1 MVKTARTSPAVF
13 FVTCAR
19 LIPNDVRV
27 TVQQQ
32 LPGNLSAEVAWSARG
47 SGATDFGTAWLSRHT
62 LRKSQMHEKNPL
74 LRPNKRAQ
82 TPTLSQAGIAMIWS
96 THLRCAEVALF
107 AMAVSYAVSAW
118 AIPSARAFTMENLS
132 TGGNTTRFAEPD
144 GPANNFGRG
153 AQPFGP
159 GGPMVQFG
167 ARQGQ
172 LTPFSRSP
180 GSGYNSTP
188 PEPYARPLGNGD

>member
-1 MVKTARTSPAVF
+1 MFWLLAAGVRLFAVGSTSRCNTGVKSLRWGFECQSLTWPFVELTSYFVQISLRMRGQTNGPKVARSAGGDRDDLVDTPA
-13 FVTCAR
+13 
-19 LIPNDVRV
+19 L
-27 TVQQQ
+27 
-32 LPGNLSAEVAWSARG
+32 RG
-47 SGATDFGTAWLSRHT
+47 GR
-62 LRKSQMHEKNPL
+62 
-74 LRPNKRAQ
+74 
-82 TPTLSQAGIAMIWS
+82 
-96 THLRCAEVALF
+96 LF

-118 AIPSARAFTMENLS
+118 AIPSARAFTMESLS

>member
-1 MVKTARTSPAVF
+1 MAEPPHSQKISNARKESAIAAKQTG
-13 FVTCAR
+13 
-19 LIPNDVRV
+19 PNY
-27 TVQQQ
+27 
-32 LPGNLSAEVAWSARG
+32 
-47 SGATDFGTAWLSRHT
+47 H
-62 LRKSQMHEKNPL
+62 
-74 LRPNKRAQ
+74 AQ
-82 TPTLSQAGIAMIWS
+82 PAGIAMIWS
-96 THLRCAEVALF
+96 THLRCAAVALF

-172 LTPFSRSP
+172 RRLSVVPQAPVTTPRLLSRMLAPSATGIKP
-180 GSGYNSTP
+180 ALR
-188 PEPYARPLGNGD
+188 EPKHQSASFVFLSKRGGPCARRALPSC

>member
-1 MVKTARTSPAVF
+1 
-13 FVTCAR
+13 
-19 LIPNDVRV
+19 
-27 TVQQQ
+27 
-32 LPGNLSAEVAWSARG
+32 
-47 SGATDFGTAWLSRHT
+47 
-62 LRKSQMHEKNPL
+62 
-74 LRPNKRAQ
+74 
-82 TPTLSQAGIAMIWS
+82 MIWS
-96 THLRCAEVALF
+96 THLRCVAVALF

-118 AIPSARAFTMENLS
+118 AVPSAQAFTMENLS

-159 GGPMVQFG
+159 GGPVVQFG

-180 GSGYNSTP
+180 GSGYNATP
-188 PEPYARPLGNGD
+188 PEPPYARPLGNGD

>member
-1 MVKTARTSPAVF
+1 
-13 FVTCAR
+13 
-19 LIPNDVRV
+19 
-27 TVQQQ
+27 
-32 LPGNLSAEVAWSARG
+32 
-47 SGATDFGTAWLSRHT
+47 
-62 LRKSQMHEKNPL
+62 
-74 LRPNKRAQ
+74 
-82 TPTLSQAGIAMIWS
+82 MIWS
-96 THLRCAEVALF
+96 THLRCAAVALF

-118 AIPSARAFTMENLS
+118 AIPSARAFTMESLS
-132 TGGNTTRFAEPD
+132 TGGNTTRFAELD

>member
-1 MVKTARTSPAVF
+1 
-13 FVTCAR
+13 
-19 LIPNDVRV
+19 
-27 TVQQQ
+27 
-32 LPGNLSAEVAWSARG
+32 
-47 SGATDFGTAWLSRHT
+47 
-62 LRKSQMHEKNPL
+62 
-74 LRPNKRAQ
+74 
-82 TPTLSQAGIAMIWS
+82 MIW
-96 THLRCAEVALF
+96 THLRYAAAALF
-107 AMAVSYAVSAW
+107 AMAVSYAVCAW

-172 LTPFSRSP
+172 LAPFGRSP
-180 GSGYNSTP
+180 SSGYNSTP
-188 PEPYARPLGNGD
+188 PELMLVPSATAIKTPFCWAILAK

>member
-1 MVKTARTSPAVF
+1 
-13 FVTCAR
+13 
-19 LIPNDVRV
+19 
-27 TVQQQ
+27 
-32 LPGNLSAEVAWSARG
+32 
-47 SGATDFGTAWLSRHT
+47 
-62 LRKSQMHEKNPL
+62 
-74 LRPNKRAQ
+74 
-82 TPTLSQAGIAMIWS
+82 MIWS
-96 THLRCAEVALF
+96 THLHCAAFALF
-107 AMAVSYAVSAW
+107 ATAVSYAVSVW
-118 AIPSARAFTMENLS
+118 AVPPARAFTMENLS

-153 AQPFGP
+153 ALPFGP

-180 GSGYNSTP
+180 GSGYNATT